1 MLAQFLSPNLFAKN
15 VEQIPTR
22 NGYGEGLVL
31 AGERDPNVVVLC
43 CDLTE
48 STRSLAFQKKF
59 PKRFIEVGV
68 AEQNM
73 AGLAAGMAAYGKIPF
88 TSSYAVFSPGRNWDQ
103 TRVAIAY
110 GEANV
115 KIAGAHAGISV
126 GPDGAT
132 HQALEDLAIMR
143 VLPNMTVLA
152 PCDVHEARRA
162 TLAATTMRG
171 PVYLRFTREKTPV
184 ITTARTP
191 FAIGRAQVF
200 RVGRDATIVAC
211 GPLVYEALLAAECLA
226 GSASAIRTLL
236 GRYPAIAAHVKTSKL
251 HGHSI
256 ARAKT
261 TTRWT
266 PSSIRTLLQHIGRRD
281 VEVLNSATIKPL
293 DTKTIVTSAKKTGRV
308 VTVEEH
314 QITGGLFGAV
324 AETLSR
330 THPTPITPIG
340 MPNSFGESGEPM
352 ELLEKYGM
360 TAPFIIEALKNT
372 DDANRS
378 RR

>member
-1 MLAQFLSPNLFAKN
+1 MLAKHLNPNLFAKN
-15 VEQIPTR
+15 VEQVPTR

-31 AGERDPNVVVLC
+31 AGKKDQNVVVLC

-48 STRSLAFQKKF
+48 STRSLAFARAF
-59 PKRFIEVGV
+59 PDRFVEVGV

-73 AGLAAGMAAYGKIPF
+73 IGLAAGMANYGKVPF
-88 TSSYAVFSPGRNWDQ
+88 TSSYAVFSPGRSWEQ
-103 TRVAIAY
+103 IRLTAAY

-132 HQALEDLAIMR
+132 HQALEDLAITR

-162 TLAATTMRG
+162 TAAAAAVHG
-171 PVYLRFTREKTPV
+171 PVYLRFAREKTPV
-184 ITTARTP
+184 ITTPRTP
-191 FAIGRAQVF
+191 FQIGRAQVF
-200 RVGRDATIVAC
+200 RSGRDATIVVC

-226 GSASAIRTLL
+226 GNPDAVGTLL
-236 GRYPAIAAHVKTSKL
+236 SRYPAIAARVKASKL

-256 ARAKT
+256 TRAKAV
-261 TTRWT
+261 TRWT
-266 PSSIRTLLQHIGRRD
+266 PASIRALLKRTGRRD
-281 VEVLNSATIKPL
+281 IEVINCATLKPF
-293 DTKTIVTSAKKTGRV
+293 DTETIAKSAKKTGRV

-324 AETLSR
+324 AEALAQYQ
-330 THPTPITPIG
+330 PTTITPIG

-360 TAPFIIEALKNT
+360 TAPFIVEALT
-372 DDANRS
+372 S
-378 RR
+378 MP